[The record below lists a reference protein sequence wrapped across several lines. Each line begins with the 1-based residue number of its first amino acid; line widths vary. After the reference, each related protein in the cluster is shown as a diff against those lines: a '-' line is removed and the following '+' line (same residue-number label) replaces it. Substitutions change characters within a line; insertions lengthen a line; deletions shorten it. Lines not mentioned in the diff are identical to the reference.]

1 MMKNL
6 LVIITAY
13 ICDLA
18 QTCVTVPNFVAQCR
32 MVCAQ
37 LIDCLIKQ
45 VLTSHLTQFWRR
57 CFTGLMTQPTV
68 S

>member
-13 ICDLA
+13 IRDLA
-18 QTCVTVPNFVAQCR
+18 QTCVTVPNFVARCR

-37 LIDCLIKQ
+37 LID
-45 VLTSHLTQFWRR
+45 
-57 CFTGLMTQPTV
+57 
-68 S
+68 